1 MIGRMYQVKKASR
14 TGFIPLRHLN
24 YHVREWGSP
33 RLGQLPLFMVHGW
46 MDVSASFQF
55 VVDAMQQ
62 DRHIISPDW
71 RGFGL
76 TDPGEVDSFWY
87 PDYLADLDALI
98 DHFQPEGPIDLL
110 GHSMGGTVVSMYAG
124 ARPERIRRLINLEG
138 FGLATTKP
146 SQAPGR
152 YAKWLNEVKAAR
164 QGELNLRTY
173 PNSEA
178 VAQRLIKTNPRLS
191 LDKALWLAQHWA
203 KPNANG
209 EWEILGHAAH
219 KVINP
224 YLFRVEEMLALFVLF
239 SRAAAHGIGL
249 PVILPPVIV
258 QLGQRRKFLFEI
270 RVAGFGAGRGTF
282 QARSLILGQ
291 LFQQRILLQFFMDE
305 LRQFQGRHLQ

>member
-1 MIGRMYQVKKASR
+1 MYQVQKASR
-14 TGFIPLRHLN
+14 TSFIRLRQLN
-24 YHVREWGSP
+24 YHVREWGTP
-33 RLGQLPLFMVHGW
+33 RPGQLPLFMVHGW

-76 TDPGEVDSFWY
+76 TDVGEVDNFWY

-98 DHFQPEGPIDLL
+98 DHFVPDGQIDLL

-138 FGLATTKP
+138 FGLAATKP

-152 YAKWLNEVKAAR
+152 YAKWLNEIKATR
-164 QGELNLRTY
+164 QGEMNLRSY
-173 PNSEA
+173 PDSDA

-191 LDKALWLAQHWA
+191 LDKAQWLAQHWA
-203 KPNANG
+203 QQNSNG
-209 EWEILGHAAH
+209 EWEILGHPAH

-224 YLFRVEEMLALFVLF
+224 YLFRVEEMLAIYQSISAPVLNVEASQNDLEKWWQGKYKLEEF
-239 SRAAAHGIGL
+239 HERLKDIKDIHSVTIQDAGHMMHHDQ
-249 PVILPPVIV
+249 PQILAQHIEA
-258 QLGQRRKFLFEI
+258 FL
-270 RVAGFGAGRGTF
+270 
-282 QARSLILGQ
+282 
-291 LFQQRILLQFFMDE
+291 QQP
-305 LRQFQGRHLQ
+305 

>member
-1 MIGRMYQVKKASR
+1 MYQVKKASR
-14 TGFIPLRHLN
+14 TGFIKLRQLN

-33 RLGQLPLFMVHGW
+33 RPGQLPLFMVHGW

-224 YLFRVEEMLALFVLF
+224 YLFRVEEMLALYQSISAPVLNVEASQNDLEKWWQGKYTLDEF
-239 SRAAAHGIGL
+239 HQRLQSIADLRSVTIDDAGHMMHHDQ
-249 PVILPPVIV
+249 PQILAQHIEA
-258 QLGQRRKFLFEI
+258 FL
-270 RVAGFGAGRGTF
+270 
-282 QARSLILGQ
+282 
-291 LFQQRILLQFFMDE
+291 QQP
-305 LRQFQGRHLQ
+305 

>member
-224 YLFRVEEMLALFVLF
+224 YLFRVEEMLALYQSISAPVLNVEASQNDLEKWWQGKYTLDEF
-239 SRAAAHGIGL
+239 HQRLQSIADLRSVTIDDAGHMMHHDQ
-249 PVILPPVIV
+249 PQILAQHIEA
-258 QLGQRRKFLFEI
+258 FL
-270 RVAGFGAGRGTF
+270 
-282 QARSLILGQ
+282 
-291 LFQQRILLQFFMDE
+291 QQP
-305 LRQFQGRHLQ
+305 